1 MFSNKLKSMEHF
13 STGALAMI
21 LMMGLNAQAK
31 EVINWFV
38 ADLPPFI
45 STNTTNEA
53 IDIQAASGPIA
64 DLHRQI
70 EKSLPE
76 YEHHYHLQSIPR
88 GEVSLK
94 NKNHYCTLILL
105 QSPQREEFA
114 YFGASFTK
122 TPYKMGLIT
131 LKKFIDQKNIDL
143 ENYLQKKDFTLA
155 VLSKRFYG
163 NEVAPVLKKYS
174 SRTISLVRD
183 EENMAAIFKLLEKNR
198 VQGTLGYKF
207 EIDDYLTKNPSA
219 SIDFQPVKQMSRGH
233 FGRVS
238 CEKTPWGKIAL
249 DKVSNVIKAIK

>member
-1 MFSNKLKSMEHF
+1 MEHF
-13 STGALAMI
+13 STWVFALT
-21 LMMGLNAQAK
+21 LLSGFNAQAK

-38 ADLPPFI
+38 ADMPPFI
-45 STNTTNEA
+45 STNTAHEI

-76 YEHHYHLQSIPR
+76 YEHRYHLQSIPR

-94 NKNHYCTLILL
+94 KKNHYCTLILL

-131 LKKFIDQKNIDL
+131 LKKYIDAKNTDL
-143 ENYLQKKDFTLA
+143 EAYLDKKDFTLA

-163 NEVAPVLKKYS
+163 NDVAPILKKYS
-174 SRTISLVRD
+174 ARTISLVRD
-183 EENMAAIFKLLEKNR
+183 EENMAAVFKLLEKNR

-207 EIDDYLTKNPSA
+207 EIEDYLTKNPA
-219 SIDFQPVKQMSRGH
+219 ADMGFQPVKQMNEGH

-238 CEKTPWGKIAL
+238 CEKTPWGKVAL